1 MGLDLL
7 PEDIRGTYEV
17 REWKHA
23 LAVLKGDFPQE
34 FADIV
39 GILRSFQLRKS
50 HVGIPG
56 GNITPIAQFFNRNF
70 ANAGWVEKSFD
81 TKIVVDTAELVS
93 PTHLVDCFKNR
104 VALEIEWSNK
114 DPFYDRDLNNFRLL
128 FELRAV
134 SVGVIITKSNALIQT
149 LRDLGIFS
157 KYGMTTTW
165 MSKLLPRIEGGGGGG
180 CPIVVFGI
188 TPDKYIDDITDE
200 DLEAVNDLVKVIKQ
214 LPKAKRAAPRRVVSQ
229 LLADG
234 TPAAQIISQGK
245 AAIESARNAP
255 APAVGDSASDEEDE
269 DDA

>member
-7 PEDIRGTYEV
+7 PEDIRNKYEIH
-17 REWKHA
+17 EWKHA

-34 FADIV
+34 FDEIIGV
-39 GILRSFQLRKS
+39 LRQFQLRKS

-56 GNITPIAQFFNRNF
+56 GNITPISQFFNRSF
-70 ANAGWVEKSFD
+70 AAVGWREKSFD
-81 TKIVVDTAELVS
+81 TKIVVDAHELVS

-114 DPFYDRDLNNFRLL
+114 DPFFDRDLNNFRLL

-134 SVGVIITKSNALIQT
+134 SVGVIITKSNRLIQT
-149 LRDLGIFS
+149 LRALGIFS

-180 CPIVVFGI
+180 CPVVVFGI
-188 TPDKYIDDITDE
+188 TPDNYVDDITDA
-200 DLEAVNDLVKVIKQ
+200 DLRDVNEVVKAIKR
-214 LPKAKRAAPRRVVSQ
+214 LPKAKRAAPRRVVTQ

-234 TPAAQIISQGK
+234 APAAQIIRDAQ
-245 AAIESARNAP
+245 AAIEIARQAP
-255 APAVGDSASDEEDE
+255 APPVAAEDAADEEDDE
-269 DDA
+269 G